1 MNVKTGI
8 SAALLLLALAP
19 AGAAVNGWSWEMPA
33 EVYRELD
40 FSSRAGVDRAAKIF
54 AQAFEAERRGMRV
67 TDLVPR
73 YRAAVAEWRKVQI
86 QAEAENFDET
96 LISYSIF
103 MQAYA
108 RERAHDTNEAL
119 KLYGELVELHPDVAW
134 IVTPARYRLAA
145 CHLALGEKKKGLRA
159 ID

>member
-8 SAALLLLALAP
+8 SAALILLALAP
-19 AGAAVNGWSWEMPA
+19 AGAAAANGWSWEMPA

-54 AQAFEAERRGMRV
+54 AQAYNAERQGMRV

-73 YRAAVAEWRKVQI
+73 YRAAAAEWRKVQI

-96 LISYSIF
+96 LISYSLF

-119 KLYGELVELHPDVAW
+119 KLYGELVELHPDV
-134 IVTPARYRLAA
+134 
-145 CHLALGEKKKGLRA
+145 GGS
-159 ID
+159 

>member
-54 AQAFEAERRGMRV
+54 AQAFEAERRGARV

-86 QAEAENFDET
+86 QAEAETFDET

-103 MQAYA
+103 MQAYS

-119 KLYGELVELHPDVAW
+119 KLYEEP
-134 IVTPARYRLAA
+134 
-145 CHLALGEKKKGLRA
+145 E
-159 ID
+159 